1 MRPVTWC
8 TNDRRVSNTSC
19 EAKFVPDYGYSQTF
33 AHWPFSAFCSTF
45 LYANWGEAYALYVT
59 AFALVGF
66 AQIVGEPLQLIYYGL
81 QQDGFR
87 RIFALLIVV
96 LASIYMVV
104 LAPAILVY
112 GIFIDTSL
120 QALICF
126 ILLPLFSATQQLGKA
141 CLIHQNKIIVTSLLE
156 SVGLL
161 VKFPLGY
168 MLIKSGHLPFVTD
181 YLLYFC
187 GVSACEVLFSGWVVQ
202 SSHKG
207 MFFVHSPPS
216 VNQLFGQ
223 LRTFGQLSL
232 LTFIVTVLGSI
243 DRLWIA
249 KIEHP
254 ENLIKYSFA
263 LSVAALFHIVPG
275 QISLV
280 YQPVYFKPRSGPEQI
295 SLLFKQVR
303 DIAISS
309 CLLFAVFLSLKKHLA
324 IWLGD
329 VLSEIELE
337 LVKSLAIILASGVVL
352 NMLFI
357 HNKYLSS
364 GLSSSLLLR
373 FRHRLSD
380 IFYRVNHATHANS
393 LLSFAYVTVI
403 NFNGYFVFRFHISL
417 HERLRLIWQ
426 RLE

>member
-1 MRPVTWC
+1 MTGVTAAPVVRPSSFLITVIP
-8 TNDRRVSNTSC
+8 RLLHIGLSLL
-19 EAKFVPDYGYSQTF
+19 FVPL
-33 AHWPFSAFCSTF
+33 
-45 LYANWGEAYALYVT
+45 LYAHWGEAYALYVT

-87 RIFALLIVV
+87 RIFALLIVA

-126 ILLPLFSATQQLGKA
+126 ILLPLFSATQQFGKA

-202 SSHKG
+202 SSHKS

-280 YQPVYFKPRSGPEQI
+280 YQPAYFKLRSGPEQI

-309 CLLFAVFLSLKKHLA
+309 CLLFAVFLSLGEALLA

-329 VLSEIELE
+329 VLSEAELE

-357 HNKYLSS
+357 PIQQILIVRSHQLIIITLQTLTFLIFFM
-364 GLSSSLLLR
+364 GL
-373 FRHRLSD
+373 
-380 IFYRVNHATHANS
+380 IYATHANS

-403 NFNGYFVFRFHISL
+403 TFGVRLLMGIFVFRFHISPS
-417 HERLRLIWQ
+417 
-426 RLE
+426 